1 MSAPEQ
7 SYNGGRRKSDV
18 ISRARVNE
26 SLFRRSS
33 KGREALAPPGEGG
46 EHVHYQHH
54 RSVGVGCV
62 TSRKDG
68 GVTFWEMLAFEL
80 GVNVQTAREL
90 WEKGL
95 IK

>member
-7 SYNGGRRKSDV
+7 SYNGGRRQSDV

-26 SLFRRSS
+26 TLFRRSS

-46 EHVHYQHH
+46 EHVHYQHR
-54 RSVGVGCV
+54 RSVGIGCI
-62 TSRKDG
+62 TSTNKQP
-68 GVTFWEMLAFEL
+68 VTFWEMLAYEL
-80 GVNVQTAREL
+80 GVTVTTAKEL